1 MPYTGASDPCKHVLN
16 DTATSE
22 QIKQY
27 SDLVRKGE
35 SPCHLMFCPLC
46 HVAPDHFKRHDK
58 RRRKFLVI
66 VEQVT
71 HVVIGLLTCWK
82 CPGCGTCFTGYPP
95 FALPYK
101 RYTLPTICAFSRRYV
116 ENDSM
121 TYRKLIQQNPIG
133 TLQPCYD
140 RECQLNHSTI
150 HRWIGTLG
158 QFDTI
163 IRKAQD
169 LILQADPAS
178 TVCRDLAGLTVACR
192 KYTSERRKML
202 LLACRRLLDLEKR
215 FCRLFDVSIFHNLAT
230 KCAYR

>member
-1 MPYTGASDPCKHVLN
+1 MPYTGASDSCKYLLN
-16 DTATSE
+16 DTATSD
-22 QIKQY
+22 QINQY
-27 SDLVRKGE
+27 SDQVRRSKN
-35 SPCHLMFCPLC
+35 PCHLPSCPLC
-46 HVAPDHFKRHDK
+46 QVTPEHFKRHDK
-58 RRRKFLVI
+58 RQRQFLVI
-66 VEQVT
+66 VEQFV
-71 HVVIGLLTCWK
+71 HVEIGLLTCWK
-82 CPGCGTCFTGYPP
+82 CPGCGKCFTGYPP

-133 TLQPCYD
+133 SLQIGNAA
-140 RECQLNHSTI
+140 EWQLDHSTV

-158 QFDTI
+158 QYETI
-163 IRKAQD
+163 TRKAQD
-169 LILQADPAS
+169 LILQANPAS

-192 KYTSERRKML
+192 KYTSQWRKTL

>member
-1 MPYTGASDPCKHVLN
+1 MPYTGVSGPCKHLLN

-27 SDLVRKGE
+27 SELVQQGE
-35 SPCHLMFCPLC
+35 NQCHLQFCPQC
-46 HVAPDHFKRHDK
+46 NVTPEHFKRHSK

-66 VEQVT
+66 VEQVAQ
-71 HVVIGLLTCWK
+71 VVIGLLTCWK
-82 CPGCGTCFTGYPP
+82 CPGCNTCFTGYPP

-116 ENDSM
+116 ENDLM

-133 TLQPCYD
+133 SPYIGNAA
-140 RECQLNHSTI
+140 EWQLDHSTV
-150 HRWIGTLG
+150 HRWISALG

-163 IRKAQD
+163 TRKAQD

-178 TVCRDLAGLTVACR
+178 TVCRDLAGLRVSCR
-192 KYTSERRKML
+192 KYTVEKRKTL
-202 LLACRRLLDLEKR
+202 LLACRRLLDLEQR
-215 FCRLFDVSIFHNLAT
+215 FYRLFDVSIFHNLAT
-230 KCAYR
+230 KCAYS

>member
-1 MPYTGASDPCKHVLN
+1 MPYTGASDPCKHFLN

-22 QIKQY
+22 QINQY
-27 SDLVRKGE
+27 SDQVRKGE
-35 SPCHLMFCPLC
+35 NPCHLPFCPLC
-46 HVAPDHFKRHDK
+46 QLDSEHFNRHDI

-66 VEQVT
+66 VEQIA

-82 CPGCGTCFTGYPP
+82 CPGCNTCFTGYPP
-95 FALPYK
+95 FALPYR

-121 TYRKLIQQNPIG
+121 TYRKLIEQNPIG
-133 TLQPCYD
+133 SPQIGNSA
-140 RECQLNHSTI
+140 EWQLDHSTV
-150 HRWIGTLG
+150 HRWIGALG
-158 QFDTI
+158 RFDAIT
-163 IRKAQD
+163 RKAQD

-178 TVCRDLAGLTVACR
+178 TVCRDLAALTVASR
-192 KYTSERRKML
+192 KHTSEWRKIL
-202 LLACRRLLDLEKR
+202 LLGCRRLLDLEKR

>member
-1 MPYTGASDPCKHVLN
+1 MPYTGVSDPCKLFLN

-27 SDLVRKGE
+27 SELVQQGE
-35 SPCHLMFCPLC
+35 NQCHLQFCPQC
-46 HVAPDHFKRHDK
+46 HVTPEHFKRHAK
-58 RRRKFLVI
+58 RQRKFLVI
-66 VEQVT
+66 VEQVA

-82 CPGCGTCFTGYPP
+82 CPGCSTCFTGYPP

-101 RYTLPTICAFSRRYV
+101 RYTLPTICAFSQRYV
-116 ENDSM
+116 ANDSM

-133 TLQPCYD
+133 SLQIGNAA
-140 RECQLNHSTI
+140 EWQLDHSTI

-178 TVCRDLAGLTVACR
+178 TLCRDLAALTVAPR
-192 KYTSERRKML
+192 KHTSEWRKTL
-202 LLACRRLLDLEKR
+202 LLGCRRLLDLEKR
-215 FCRLFDVSIFHNLAT
+215 FFRLFDVSIFHNLAT

>member
-1 MPYTGASDPCKHVLN
+1 MPYTGVSDPCKLFLN
-16 DTATSE
+16 DSATSE

-27 SDLVRKGE
+27 SEQVRR
-35 SPCHLMFCPLC
+35 SQNPCHLQFCPLC
-46 HVAPDHFKRHDK
+46 KVTPEHFKRHDK
-58 RRRKFLVI
+58 RQRKFLVI
-66 VEQVT
+66 VEQFV

-82 CPGCGTCFTGYPP
+82 CPGCGTCFTEYPP

-101 RYTLPTICAFSRRYV
+101 RYTLPTICAFSQRYV

-133 TLQPCYD
+133 PAPICNPQ
-140 RECQLNHSTI
+140 ECQLAHTTV
-150 HRWIGTLG
+150 HRWISTLG

-163 IRKAQD
+163 NRKTQD
-169 LILQADPAS
+169 LILQADPTS
-178 TVCRDLAGLTVACR
+178 TVCRDLAGLTVAPR
-192 KYTSERRKML
+192 KHTSEWRKTL
-202 LLACRRLLDLEKR
+202 LLGCRRLLELEKR